1 MKKRVVCLVGL
12 TAVLALGGCGKTA
25 QTPVGAQS
33 ETQEAADGEEADAEP
48 EEEYD
53 YSEYI
58 VEDTD
63 ITMEELRAVNSPLAL
78 MKEHQSL
85 GFTWENYDAD
95 HNLQS
100 TTRSQFIFH
109 EGKLWFDSELT
120 DAEGNKTYFSDYEA
134 DDQPGASFFYQE
146 NSNGG
151 SRGLTLYPSSEYQ
164 YWVSQQWMP
173 QLHPDQREEITDIS
187 TQDGAIIAIVRTS
200 YEYVDNYFDTMYYV
214 DPDTKLILYREDSW
228 YDETGTLL
236 SVDEYTPLYD
246 EPYVS
251 DGVARL
257 GVMDGEDMCDM
268 TAVFNPG
275 TGSEETQTFRIVKGT
290 LVNVVSN
297 DNYTLYTD
305 PECTDLM
312 DEIRTQADQL
322 TFYVKMDDNAQI
334 DWEANDKSAQPENW
348 YELRED
354 GYELVLKLEDPS
366 GDAYQWILQNH
377 YEDII
382 SVDDE
387 KSEDGMYILT
397 MGAAMDQAGT
407 AQIALQYTDA
417 WDEDVQ
423 ETVVMDLF
431 VNESGWISVET
442 ANRM

>member
-1 MKKRVVCLVGL
+1 MKKRVVCLLGL
-12 TAVLALGGCGKTA
+12 TVALALGACGKTA
-25 QTPVGAQS
+25 QAPVDAQS
-33 ETQEAADGEEADAEP
+33 ETTEETAGDVADS

-63 ITMEELRAVNSPLAL
+63 ITMEELRAVNSPTAL

-100 TTRSQFIFH
+100 TTKSQFIFH
-109 EGKLWFDSELT
+109 EGKLWYDSELT
-120 DAEGNKTYFSDYEA
+120 DTEGNKTYFSDYEA
-134 DDQPGASFFYQE
+134 EDMPGASYGYQE
-146 NSNGG
+146 DPNGD
-151 SRGLTLYPSSEYQ
+151 SRWLTLYPSSEYQ
-164 YWVSQQWMP
+164 YWVSQRWMQDKYP
-173 QLHPDQREEITDIS
+173 NQTEEITDIS
-187 TQDGAIIAIVRTS
+187 TQDGAIIVQVRTKNTDTA
-200 YEYVDNYFDTMYYV
+200 YYYDTMYYV

-228 YDETGTLL
+228 YDETGTLI

-251 DGVARL
+251 DGVAHL
-257 GVMDGEDMCDM
+257 SVTDGEDMCEL
-268 TAVFNPG
+268 TAVFDPG
-275 TGSEETQTFRIVKGT
+275 QENEETQTFRIVKGT
-290 LVNVVSN
+290 FVNIVSN
-297 DNYTLYTD
+297 DNYTLYSD

-312 DEIRTQADQL
+312 DEIHTQADQV
-322 TFYVKMDDNAQI
+322 TVYIKMDDNAQI
-334 DWEANDKSAQPENW
+334 DWEANDKSAQPANW
-348 YELRED
+348 YELQED
-354 GYELVLKLEDPS
+354 GYQLELKLEDPS
-366 GDAYQWILQNH
+366 DDAYQWILQNH

-382 SVDDE
+382 SVENE
-387 KSEDGMYILT
+387 KNEDGMYILT
-397 MGAAMDQAGT
+397 MDAAMVGAGT

-431 VNESGWISVET
+431 VNESGEISVET

>member
-1 MKKRVVCLVGL
+1 MKKRVVCLIGL
-12 TAVLALGGCGKTA
+12 TAVLVLGGCGKTA
-25 QTPVGAQS
+25 QTPVDAQS
-33 ETQEAADGEEADAEP
+33 ETQEAAAGDDADS
-48 EEEYD
+48 EEYD

-63 ITMEELRAVNSPLAL
+63 ITMEELRAANSPLAL

-120 DAEGNKTYFSDYEA
+120 DAEGNKTYYSDYEA

-164 YWVSQQWMP
+164 HWVAQQWMP
-173 QLHPDQREEITDIS
+173 ELYPGQTEEITDIS
-187 TQDGAIIAIVRTS
+187 TQDGAIIAIVRTTN
-200 YEYVDNYFDTMYYV
+200 EDFDNYFDTMYYV

-257 GVMDGEDMCDM
+257 GVTDGEDMCDL
-268 TAVFNPG
+268 TAVFDPG
-275 TGSEETQTFRIVKGT
+275 TGSEETQAFRIAKGT

-297 DNYTLYTD
+297 DNYTLYSD
-305 PECTDLM
+305 PECKDLM
-312 DEIRTQADQL
+312 DEISTQADQV
-322 TFYVKMDDNAQI
+322 TVYIKMDDNAQI
-334 DWEANDKSAQPENW
+334 DWEANDKSAQPADW
-348 YELRED
+348 YELQED
-354 GYELVLKLEDPS
+354 GYVLVLKLEDPS

-382 SVDDE
+382 SVDGE
-387 KSEDGMYILT
+387 KNEDGMYILT
-397 MGAAMDQAGT
+397 MGAAMEQAGT